1 MINPDASPMA
11 SVVAIPNWLLMIVL
25 ALLLICPTV
34 VAKEPLQT
42 VSAAEIASKIQS
54 GEPIDYQNISVDGY
68 LDLSGLDIKQP
79 VRITGSHFNA
89 ANFEGT
95 TFESPLDLHNSTF
108 HENVSFVR
116 ARFLGDSNFED
127 TRFLGQAD
135 FRVSRFDGLVSF
147 MKAQFFDEVS
157 FANSQFNEE
166 AIYVLTNFRKD
177 VEFDFVQFSKLASF
191 SSAEFFGGVSFA
203 NAMLAG
209 QSNFGY
215 ALFRG
220 DAIFAATNFGNNVIF
235 RSAQFRDNVTFGLA
249 NFGGFADFAGT
260 TFDEAAFFGV
270 AKFADNGYFVDAVF
284 KKDLILE
291 GARIYSMQLDNA
303 TFGDAARIN
312 LKDADFGR
320 FVVRWSILK
329 DLLIF
334 NGAAYQALVRNYKNL
349 EWFDDADECYYQY
362 RRITQ
367 DQEPW
372 GWIKFLDIIAWLSCG
387 YGVRVSYSIFW
398 CIFTILFFGAV
409 FWVGNGMRRF
419 EFTGLEVPIIP
430 GKIKDQRVSMIDAFY
445 FSTAMF
451 TTSQAPVNTYPVG
464 FYKHLAMI
472 EGILGWF
479 FLGLFVV
486 VLSGVLIR

>member
-1 MINPDASPMA
+1 
-11 SVVAIPNWLLMIVL
+11 VATISRGLLIILL
-25 ALLLICPTV
+25 ALLLVWPTQG
-34 VAKEPLQT
+34 AEEPLQK
-42 VSAAEIASKIQS
+42 VSAAEIVSKISS
-54 GEPIDYQNISVDGY
+54 GEPVDYQNISVDGY

-79 VRITGSHFNA
+79 VRISGSHFNA
-89 ANFEGT
+89 TNFEGI
-95 TFESPLDLHNSTF
+95 TFEGPLDLHGSTF
-108 HENVSFVR
+108 QENVSFVR
-116 ARFLGDSNFED
+116 ARFLGDSNFEN
-127 TRFLGQAD
+127 THFLGQAD

-147 MKAQFFDEVS
+147 TMADFLGDVS
-157 FANSQFNEE
+157 FANAQFNEE
-166 AIYVLTNFRKD
+166 AIYTLANFRKD
-177 VEFDFVQFSKLASF
+177 VEFDFVLFSKLASF

-215 ALFRG
+215 VLFRG

-235 RSAQFRDNVTFGLA
+235 RSSQFMDDVTFGLA

-284 KKDLILE
+284 NKDLILE

-303 TFGDAARIN
+303 TFGDTARIN
-312 LKDADFGR
+312 LKDADFDR

-329 DLLIF
+329 DRLIF

-387 YGVRVSYSIFW
+387 YGVRVSYSVFW

-409 FWVGNGMRRF
+409 FWIGNGMKRF
-419 EFTGLEVPIIP
+419 EFTGLEVPFVAERVM
-430 GKIKDQRVSMIDAFY
+430 DQRVSLIDAFY

>member
-1 MINPDASPMA
+1 
-11 SVVAIPNWLLMIVL
+11 VL
-25 ALLLICPTV
+25 
-34 VAKEPLQT
+34 
-42 VSAAEIASKIQS
+42 
-54 GEPIDYQNISVDGY
+54 
-68 LDLSGLDIKQP
+68 
-79 VRITGSHFNA
+79 F
-89 ANFEGT
+89 
-95 TFESPLDLHNSTF
+95 ST
-108 HENVSFVR
+108 
-116 ARFLGDSNFED
+116 
-127 TRFLGQAD
+127 
-135 FRVSRFDGLVSF
+135 
-147 MKAQFFDEVS
+147 
-157 FANSQFNEE
+157 
-166 AIYVLTNFRKD
+166 
-177 VEFDFVQFSKLASF
+177 ASF

-235 RSAQFRDNVTFGLA
+235 RSAQFMDNVTFGLA

-362 RRITQ
+362 RRIAGP
-367 DQEPW
+367 EPW
-372 GWIKFLDIIAWLSCG
+372 GWTGFWTSACLCDR
-387 YGVRVSYSIFW
+387 VRCYSIFW
-398 CIFTILFFGAV
+398 CILHTLLRSHLG
-409 FWVGNGMRRF
+409 WERNEGF

-430 GKIKDQRVSMIDAFY
+430 DKIKDQRVSMIDAFY

-451 TTSQAPVNTYPVG
+451 TTPAPFTPTLWD
-464 FYKHLAMI
+464 FTSI
-472 EGILGWF
+472 W
-479 FLGLFVV
+479 
-486 VLSGVLIR
+486 R

>member
-1 MINPDASPMA
+1 MPAIHKWLIIMA
-11 SVVAIPNWLLMIVL
+11 L
-25 ALLLICPTV
+25 ALLLICGSTG
-34 VAKEPLQT
+34 AQEPLQT
-42 VSAAEIASKIQS
+42 IDAGEIIAKVHS
-54 GEPIDYQNISVDGY
+54 GEPVDYQNISVEGY

-79 VRITGSHFNA
+79 IRIIDSQFRA

-95 TFESPLDLHNSTF
+95 TFQEPLDLHGSTF
-108 HENVSFVR
+108 QENVSFMR

-147 MKAQFFDEVS
+147 MMADFHEDAS
-157 FANSQFNEE
+157 FANAEFNEE
-166 AIYVLTNFRKD
+166 AIYALARFKKD
-177 VEFDFVQFSKLASF
+177 VEFDFAQFLKLASF
-191 SSAEFFGGVSFA
+191 SSAEFSGGVSFA
-203 NAMLAG
+203 NAILAG

-215 ALFRG
+215 VLFRS

-235 RSAQFRDNVTFGLA
+235 RSSQFMDNVTFGLA

-270 AKFADNGYFVDAVF
+270 AKFTDSGYFVDAVF

-303 TFGDAARIN
+303 VFSDASRIN
-312 LKDADFGR
+312 LNDTDFGR

-329 DLLIF
+329 ERLIF

-349 EWFDDADECYYQY
+349 EWFDDADDCYYQY
-362 RRITQ
+362 RKITQ

-372 GWIKFLDIIAWLSCG
+372 GWIKFIDIVAWLTCG

-398 CIFTILFFGAV
+398 CILTILFFGAV
-409 FWVGNGMRRF
+409 FWLGNGMRRF
-419 EFTGLEVPIIP
+419 EFTGLEVPFAAE
-430 GKIKDQRVSMIDAFY
+430 KMKDQRVSMIDAFY

>member
-1 MINPDASPMA
+1 MLIIA
-11 SVVAIPNWLLMIVL
+11 V
-25 ALLLICPTV
+25 LLLIGPV
-34 VAKEPLQT
+34 VGAKEPLQR
-42 VSAAEIASKIQS
+42 VSASDIISKINA
-54 GEPIDYQNISVDGY
+54 GEPIDYQNVSVDGN
-68 LDLSGLDIKQP
+68 LDLKGLDVKQAIK
-79 VRITGSHFNA
+79 ITDSNFNA
-89 ANFEGT
+89 TNFDGT
-95 TFESPLDLHNSTF
+95 TFEGPLDMSGSTF
-108 HENVSFVR
+108 QENVSFVR
-116 ARFLGDSNFED
+116 ARFLGDCNFEKV
-127 TRFLGQAD
+127 RFLGQAD

-147 MKAQFFDEVS
+147 MGAQFFDEAS

-166 AIYVLTNFRKD
+166 AIFVLASFKKD

-203 NAMLAG
+203 NAMLAS

-215 ALFRG
+215 VLFRG

-235 RSAQFRDNVTFGLA
+235 RSSQFMDNVTFGLA
-249 NFGGFADFAGT
+249 SFGGFADFGGT
-260 TFDEAAFFGV
+260 TFNEAAFFGV
-270 AKFADNGYFVDAVF
+270 AKFADNAYFVDARF
-284 KKDLILE
+284 DKDLILE

-303 TFGDAARIN
+303 TFGDSVRID

-320 FVVRWSILK
+320 FVVRWNILQ
-329 DLLIF
+329 DRLIF
-334 NGAAYQALVRNYKNL
+334 NGAAYQALVKNYKNL
-349 EWFDDADECYYQY
+349 EWFDDADDCYFQY
-362 RRITQ
+362 RRLAQ

-372 GWIKFLDIIAWLSCG
+372 GWAKFIDLIAWVSCG
-387 YGVRVSYSIFW
+387 YGVRVSYTIFW
-398 CIFTILFFGAV
+398 CMFTILLFGAV

-419 EFTGLEVPIIP
+419 EFTGLEVPISPESIM
-430 GKIKDQRVSMIDAFY
+430 DQRVSLIDAFY

-464 FYKHLAMI
+464 FYKHLAMV

>member
-1 MINPDASPMA
+1 
-11 SVVAIPNWLLMIVL
+11 VAVIPRGLLVILL
-25 ALLLICPTV
+25 ALLLIWPMQG
-34 VAKEPLQT
+34 AEEPLSK
-42 VSAAEIASKIQS
+42 VSAAEIISKIQS
-54 GEPIDYQNISVDGY
+54 GEPVDYQNISVDGY
-68 LDLSGLDIKQP
+68 LDLSGLDVKQAIK
-79 VRITGSHFNA
+79 ITDSHLNA
-89 ANFEGT
+89 TNFEGT
-95 TFESPLDLHNSTF
+95 TFEEPLDLRGSIF
-108 HENVSFVR
+108 QENVSFVR
-116 ARFLGDSNFED
+116 ARFLGDCNFED

-135 FRVSRFDGLVSF
+135 FRWSSFDGLVSF
-147 MKAQFFDEVS
+147 MNAQFFDEAS

-166 AIYVLTNFRKD
+166 AIYVLASFRKD

-191 SSAEFFGGVSFA
+191 SSAEFLGGVSFK
-203 NAMLAG
+203 NAILAS

-215 ALFRG
+215 VLFGG
-220 DAIFAATNFGNNVIF
+220 DAIFAATNFGNNVVF
-235 RSAQFRDNVTFGLA
+235 RSSQFMNAATFGLA
-249 NFGGFADFAGT
+249 SFGGFADFGGT

-270 AKFADNGYFVDAVF
+270 AKFADNAYFVDAVF

-303 TFGDAARIN
+303 TFGDDVMIN
-312 LKDADFGR
+312 LKDADFDR

-329 DLLIF
+329 DRLIF
-334 NGAAYQALVRNYKNL
+334 NGAAYQALVKNYKNL
-349 EWFDDADECYYQY
+349 EWFDDADDCYYQY

-398 CIFTILFFGAV
+398 CIVTILLFGAV

-419 EFTGLEVPIIP
+419 EFTGLEVPVVAESA
-430 GKIKDQRVSMIDAFY
+430 KDQRVSMIDAFY

-464 FYKHLAMI
+464 IYKHLAMI

>member
-1 MINPDASPMA
+1 ML
-11 SVVAIPNWLLMIVL
+11 AII
-25 ALLLICPTV
+25 ALLLVCP
-34 VAKEPLQT
+34 ALGAEDLGIEEPVQK
-42 VSAAEIASKIQS
+42 VSALEIISKIKA
-54 GEPIDYQNISVDGY
+54 GEPIDYQNVSVEGS
-68 LDLSGLDIKQP
+68 LDLKGLDVTQAVK
-79 VRITGSHFNA
+79 ITDSHFNA
-89 ANFEGT
+89 TSFEGT
-95 TFESPLDLHNSTF
+95 TFEGTLDVSGCTF
-108 HENVSFVR
+108 HENVSFMR
-116 ARFLGDSNFED
+116 ARFLGDCNFEE

-147 MKAQFFDEVS
+147 TKAQFFDEVS
-157 FANSQFNEE
+157 FAYSQFNDE
-166 AIYVLTNFRKD
+166 AIYVLASFQKD
-177 VEFDFVQFSKLASF
+177 AEFDFVQFSKLASF
-191 SSAEFFGGVSFA
+191 SNAEFSGGVSFI
-203 NAMLAG
+203 NAMLAS

-215 ALFRG
+215 VLFGG
-220 DAIFAATNFGNNVIF
+220 DAIFAATNFGNNVVF
-235 RSAQFRDNVTFGLA
+235 RSSQFTNAATFGLA
-249 NFGGFADFAGT
+249 SFGGFADFGGT
-260 TFDEAAFFGV
+260 TFDEEAFFGV

-303 TFGDAARIN
+303 TFGDATMIN

-329 DLLIF
+329 DRLVF

-349 EWFDDADECYYQY
+349 EWFDDADDCYYQY

-372 GWIKFLDIIAWLSCG
+372 GWIKFIDIIAWLSCG
-387 YGVRVSYSIFW
+387 YGVRVSYSVFW
-398 CIFTILFFGAV
+398 CMFTILFFGAL
-409 FWVGNGMRRF
+409 FWAGNGMRRF
-419 EFTGLEVPIIP
+419 EFTGLEMPIIP
-430 GKIKDQRVSMIDAFY
+430 EKIKDQRVSLIDAFY

-464 FYKHLAMI
+464 FYKHLAMV